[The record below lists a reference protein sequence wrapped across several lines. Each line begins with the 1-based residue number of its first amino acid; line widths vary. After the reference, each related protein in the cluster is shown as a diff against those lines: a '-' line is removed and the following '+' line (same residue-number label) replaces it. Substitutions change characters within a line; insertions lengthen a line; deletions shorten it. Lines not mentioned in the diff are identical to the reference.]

1 MAAPNIP
8 STLSTRNELK
18 LARSLQ
24 QKKFRDQHGLFLV
37 QGPKLVGELLRSG
50 WPVETIY
57 ATESAKAK
65 GDLLH
70 AVVLPPHELERIG
83 TLESGN
89 EVIAVARKA
98 VVGVLKDLGPD
109 ELVLAMD
116 GITDPGNLGTVL
128 RVADWFGIQR
138 VWYNAGSVDV
148 YNPKCVQASMGAL
161 FRVRVEQ
168 VGLPELLQ
176 RQQAAGASI
185 YHATMGGVS
194 VFGTKLARKAILVL
208 GSESHGISAEV
219 LQVGGEAISVPGSGG
234 SESLNV
240 AMAAAALCTE
250 FSRQRGLP

>member
-1 MAAPNIP
+1 M
-8 STLSTRNELK
+8 STRNELK

-24 QKKFRDQHGLFLV
+24 QKKFRDQLGLFLV
-37 QGPKLVGELLRSG
+37 QGPKLVGELLRSS

-57 ATESAKAK
+57 ATEGAIAK
-65 GDLLH
+65 GDLH
-70 AVVLPPHELERIG
+70 QAVAVPPHELERIG

-98 VVGVLKDLGPD
+98 AVGKLKDLGPE

-128 RVADWFGIQR
+128 RVADWFGIRR
-138 VWYNAGSVDV
+138 VWCNAGSVDV
-148 YNPKCVQASMGAL
+148 YNPKCVQASMGAI

-168 VGLPELLQ
+168 VDLPELLQ
-176 RQQAAGASI
+176 EQQAEGATI
-185 YHATMGGVS
+185 YHATMGGGS
-194 VFGTKLARKAILVL
+194 VFSTKLERKAILVL

-219 LQVGGEAISVPGSGG
+219 LQVGGQAISVPGSGG